1 MKKILIC
8 TDGSG
13 YSMEAC
19 RTGACLAKE
28 TDAVLDLLYVSD
40 VRQFEIP
47 AVADLSGSIGVQ
59 PYDGM
64 LAQMHELERLK
75 SDFIWKESLKIFV
88 AAGLAQRVS
97 YHHEVGLL
105 VDLISRYEAGADLV
119 LLGKRGESAQF
130 AKEHMG
136 SMLERVVR
144 AAQRPCLVTSRKFKP
159 IERVAVA
166 FDGGASTLKALDFI
180 ASVEPFRSLEIH
192 LLSVAEGYPETP
204 AVKAL
209 SKAKELLEGKG
220 LSPKSQLLTGEVE
233 LAIADYVRD
242 AEMDLL
248 VLGAYGH
255 SKIREFLIGSTTTEL
270 LRSCHVPVLCFR

>member
-19 RTGACLAKE
+19 RTGAWLAKE
-28 TDAVLDLLYVSD
+28 TDAVLELLYVSD
-40 VRQFEIP
+40 LRQFEIP
-47 AVADLSGSIGVQ
+47 VIADLSGSIGVQ

-75 SDFIWKESLKIFV
+75 SDFIWKESLKIFE

-105 VDLISRYEAGADLV
+105 VDLIERYEAEADLV

-204 AVKAL
+204 AVQAL
-209 SKAKELLEGKG
+209 SKAKEILEGKG
-220 LSPKSQLLTGEVE
+220 LSPNSQLLTGEVE

>member
-19 RTGACLAKE
+19 RTGAWLAKE
-28 TDAVLDLLYVSD
+28 TDAVLELLYVSD

-47 AVADLSGSIGVQ
+47 VIADLSGSIGVQ

-75 SDFIWKESLKIFV
+75 SDFIWKESLKIFE

-105 VDLISRYEAGADLV
+105 VDLIERYEAEADLV

-204 AVKAL
+204 AVQAL
-209 SKAKELLEGKG
+209 SKAKEILEGKG
-220 LSPKSQLLTGEVE
+220 LSPNSQLLTGEVE

>member
-1 MKKILIC
+1 
-8 TDGSG
+8 
-13 YSMEAC
+13 MEAC
-19 RTGACLAKE
+19 HTGAWLAKE
-28 TDAVLDLLYVSD
+28 TDAVLELLYVSD
-40 VRQFEIP
+40 LRQFEIP
-47 AVADLSGSIGVQ
+47 VIADLSGSIGVQ

-75 SDFIWKESLKIFV
+75 SDFIWKESLKIFE

-105 VDLISRYEAGADLV
+105 VDLIERYEAEADLV

-204 AVKAL
+204 AVQAL
-209 SKAKELLEGKG
+209 SKAKEILEGKG
-220 LSPKSQLLTGEVE
+220 LSPNSQLLTGEVE

>member
-19 RTGACLAKE
+19 RTGAWLAQE
-28 TDAVLDLLYVSD
+28 AEAVLELLYVSD

-64 LAQMHELERLK
+64 LSQMHELEGLK
-75 SDFIWKESLKIFV
+75 ADFIWKESLKIFE

-105 VDLISRYEAGADLV
+105 VDLIGRYEAEADLV

-136 SMLERVVR
+136 SILERVVR
-144 AAQRPCLVTSRKFKP
+144 AAGRPCMVTSRKFKP
-159 IERVAVA
+159 IKRIAVA
-166 FDGGASTLKALDFI
+166 FDGGASTHKALDFI

-192 LLSVAEGYPETP
+192 LLSVAEGFPVTS
-204 AVKAL
+204 AVQAL
-209 SKAKELLEGKG
+209 SKAKEILEGKG
-220 LSPKSQLLTGEVE
+220 LSPESQLLTGEVE

-255 SKIREFLIGSTTTEL
+255 SRIREFLIGSTTTEL